1 MKGLFITFEGNDGSG
16 KSSAIQAVY
25 NELKQQNMDVIL
37 TREPGGS
44 KIAEKIRTI
53 ILDVDNLGM
62 DSKTEAML
70 YAASRREHLVKKII
84 PALESGKIVLSDRY
98 LDSSLVYQGIARGI
112 GVKEVYEL
120 NQFAIGE
127 YLPDLTIMITVK
139 PEIGMERIK
148 NNRHELDRLELE
160 KIEFHNKVYN
170 GYQEVA
176 SLYSNRIVMIDG
188 EKSKEM
194 VLAETIKIVSDFIKS
209 RGIEWILN
217 N

>member
-25 NELKQQNMDVIL
+25 EELVKQGYDVIL

-53 ILDVDNLGM
+53 ILDTDNLGM
-62 DSKTEAML
+62 DSKTEALL

-98 LDSSLVYQGIARGI
+98 IDSSLVYQGIARGI
-112 GVKEVYEL
+112 GVKEVYNL
-120 NQFAIGE
+120 NQFAIGD
-127 YLPDLTIMITVK
+127 YLPDLTIMLAVH

-148 NNRHELDRLELE
+148 NNRHEFDRLELE
-160 KIEFHNKVYN
+160 KLDFHNKVYN
-170 GYQEVA
+170 GYIEVA
-176 SLYSNRIVMIDG
+176 KTYPNRIVMING
-188 EKSKEM
+188 EKAKDE
-194 VLAETIKIVSDFIKS
+194 VLEQTKKVVMEFIKS
-209 RGIEWILN
+209 RGIK
-217 N
+217 

>member
-25 NELKQQNMDVIL
+25 EELVKQGYDVIL

-53 ILDVDNLGM
+53 ILDTDNLGM
-62 DSKTEAML
+62 DSKTEALL

-98 LDSSLVYQGIARGI
+98 IDSSLVYQGIARGI
-112 GVKEVYEL
+112 GVKEVYDL
-120 NQFAIGE
+120 NQFAIGD
-127 YLPDLTIMITVK
+127 YLPDLTIMLAVH

-148 NNRHELDRLELE
+148 NNRHEFDRLELE
-160 KIEFHNKVYN
+160 KLDFHNKVYN
-170 GYQEVA
+170 GYIEVA
-176 SLYSNRIVMIDG
+176 KTYPNRIVMIDG
-188 EKSKEM
+188 EKTKDE
-194 VLAETIKIVSDFIKS
+194 VLEQTKKVVMEFIKS
-209 RGIEWILN
+209 RGIK
-217 N
+217 

>member
-25 NELKQQNMDVIL
+25 EELVKQGYDVIL

-53 ILDVDNLGM
+53 ILDTDNLGM
-62 DSKTEAML
+62 DSKTEALL

-98 LDSSLVYQGIARGI
+98 IDSSLVYQGIARGI
-112 GVKEVYEL
+112 GVKEVYDL
-120 NQFAIGE
+120 NQFAIGD
-127 YLPDLTIMITVK
+127 YLPDLTIMLAVH

-148 NNRHELDRLELE
+148 NNRHEFDRLELE
-160 KIEFHNKVYN
+160 KLDFHNKVYN
-170 GYQEVA
+170 GYIEVA
-176 SLYSNRIVMIDG
+176 KTYPNRIVMIDG
-188 EKSKEM
+188 EKAKAE
-194 VLAETIKIVSDFIKS
+194 VLEQTKKVVMEFIKS
-209 RGIEWILN
+209 RGIK
-217 N
+217 

>member
-25 NELKQQNMDVIL
+25 DELVKQGYDVIL

-53 ILDVDNLGM
+53 ILDTDNLGM
-62 DSKTEAML
+62 DSKTEALL

-98 LDSSLVYQGIARGI
+98 IDSSLVYQGIARGI
-112 GVKEVYEL
+112 GVEEVYNL
-120 NQFAIGE
+120 NQFAIDN
-127 YLPDLTIMITVK
+127 YLPDLTIMLAVH

-160 KIEFHNKVYN
+160 KLDFHNKVYS
-170 GYQEVA
+170 GYIEVA
-176 SLYSNRIVMIDG
+176 KTYPNRIVMIDG
-188 EKSKEM
+188 EKTKEE
-194 VLAETIKIVSDFIKS
+194 VLEQTKKVVMEFIKS
-209 RGIEWILN
+209 RGIK
-217 N
+217 

>member
-25 NELKQQNMDVIL
+25 EELVKQGYDVIL

-53 ILDVDNLGM
+53 ILDTDNLGM
-62 DSKTEAML
+62 DSKTEALL

-98 LDSSLVYQGIARGI
+98 IDSSLVYQGIARGI
-112 GVKEVYEL
+112 GVKEVYDL
-120 NQFAIGE
+120 NQFAIGD
-127 YLPDLTIMITVK
+127 YLPDLTIMLAVH

-148 NNRHELDRLELE
+148 NNRHEFDRLELE
-160 KIEFHNKVYN
+160 KLDFHNKVYN
-170 GYQEVA
+170 GYIEVA
-176 SLYSNRIVMIDG
+176 KTYPNRIVMIDG
-188 EKSKEM
+188 EKAKDE
-194 VLAETIKIVSDFIKS
+194 VLEQTKKVVMEFIKS
-209 RGIEWILN
+209 RGIK
-217 N
+217 

>member
-25 NELKQQNMDVIL
+25 EELVKQGYDVIL

-53 ILDVDNLGM
+53 ILDTDNLGM
-62 DSKTEAML
+62 DSKTEALL

-98 LDSSLVYQGIARGI
+98 IDSSLVYQGIARGI
-112 GVKEVYEL
+112 GVKEVYNL
-120 NQFAIGE
+120 NQFAIGD
-127 YLPDLTIMITVK
+127 YLPDLTIMLAVH

-148 NNRHELDRLELE
+148 NNRHEFDRLELE
-160 KIEFHNKVYN
+160 KLDFHNKVYN
-170 GYQEVA
+170 GYIEVA
-176 SLYSNRIVMIDG
+176 KTYPNRIVMIDG
-188 EKSKEM
+188 EKTKDE
-194 VLAETIKIVSDFIKS
+194 VLEQTKKVVMEFIKS
-209 RGIEWILN
+209 RGIK
-217 N
+217 